1 MVRQERLSLLLKS
14 ATPNPSYNIYPQIFF
29 TKATAMI
36 RLIEQSHMCRVG
48 HKGGPFTLRH
58 ALSRNRLNTSQSL
71 QKSYA
76 ISSSSSSAT
85 ASFTNA
91 KEPKSKRFL
100 KYFAVG
106 VGIGIGGSALYYT
119 SDKFRHAVLTVDRV
133 GVVTVAMVRCFALYR
148 ETLNKEFDSTTARQD
163 ALSKT
168 HKKAAEITLKA
179 LEKNGGIYI
188 KLGQHITALTYLLP
202 REWTDTMIPLQDKC
216 PRSSMEEI
224 EKLFET
230 DLGVKLEDMFVDF
243 DPNPVGVASLAQ
255 VHIARLRKNGQ
266 KVAVKI
272 QHPSLKEFVPLDVQL
287 TRLVFDLMYKAFP
300 EYPLTWLGEEM
311 QNSIFVELDFTNEAA
326 NAERTAKHFKDVSY
340 LKIPDVLEA
349 KKRILV
355 MEYVAGSRL
364 DNFNY
369 YEKNHIDRSKVSA
382 CLTHIFNEMIF
393 RPDVGLHCDPH
404 GGNLA
409 IRKVKPHNGYNFE
422 IILYDHGLYR
432 DIPLQMKRDYAHF
445 WLAVLDHDIPGMKKY
460 AKVFAGIEGEQKFKI
475 FVSAITGRAPDTVL
489 NKDIKSKRSQE
500 EIEEIQSQIN
510 NHESGVLEDLM
521 DILSSMPR
529 MILLI
534 LKTND
539 LTRNLD
545 ESLKSDLGPERTFLI
560 MANYCA
566 QTIYE
571 EGVDIINRQF
581 KGISWAFKRFVNWV
595 DYQKRLTTLYIYD
608 LVLMFQNARS

>member
-1 MVRQERLSLLLKS
+1 
-14 ATPNPSYNIYPQIFF
+14 
-29 TKATAMI
+29 MI
-36 RLIEQSHMCRVG
+36 RLISPRMG
-48 HKGGPFTLRH
+48 IP
-58 ALSRNRLNTSQSL
+58 RLNISL
-71 QKSYA
+71 LLVQPGPLRYRYGIGHYVKKSYA
-76 ISSSSSSAT
+76 TSSGAT
-85 ASFTNA
+85 ATFT
-91 KEPKSKRFL
+91 KPKTSRSNKFY
-100 KYFAVG
+100 KYFAFG
-106 VGIGIGGSALYYT
+106 IGIGIGGSALYYT
-119 SDKFRHAVLTVDRV
+119 SDKFRHMVLTADRV
-133 GVVTVAMVRCFALYR
+133 GVVTVAVVRCFALYK
-148 ETLNKEFDSTTARQD
+148 ETLGREYDSASARHD

-168 HKKAAEITLKA
+168 HKRAAEITLKA

-230 DLGVKLEDMFVDF
+230 DLGVRLDEMFIEF

-272 QHPSLKEFVPLDVQL
+272 QHPSLKEFVPLDVKL
-287 TRLVFDLMYKAFP
+287 TKLVFDLMYKVFP
-300 EYPLTWLGEEM
+300 EYPLTWLGDEM
-311 QNSIFVELDFTNEAA
+311 QNSIFVELDFTKEAA
-326 NAERTAKHFKDVSY
+326 NAERTAKHFKDFSY
-340 LKIPDVLEA
+340 LKIPNVLEA
-349 KKRILV
+349 EKRILI

-364 DNFNY
+364 DNFEY
-369 YEKNHIDRSKVSA
+369 YQDHDIDTSKVSA

-409 IRKVKPHNGYNFE
+409 IKSVEPSNGYNFE

-445 WLAVLDHDIPGMKKY
+445 WLAVLDNDIPGMKKY
-460 AKVFAGIEGEQKFKI
+460 AKVFAGVEGEQKFKI
-475 FVSAITGRAPDTVL
+475 FVSAITGRAPDAVL
-489 NKDIKSKRSQE
+489 NKEIKSRRSKA

-510 NHESGVLEDLM
+510 NHDLGVLEDLM
-521 DILSSMPR
+521 DILSNMPR

-545 ESLKSDLGPERTFLI
+545 ESLQSDLGPERTFLI

-566 QTIYE
+566 RTIYE
-571 EGVDIINRQF
+571 EGIDIINLHC
-581 KGISWAFKRFVNWV
+581 KGITWAFKRFINWF
-595 DYQKRLTTLYIYD
+595 DYHKRLTTLYIYD
-608 LVLMFQNARS
+608 LVLKFENARN

>member
-1 MVRQERLSLLLKS
+1 
-14 ATPNPSYNIYPQIFF
+14 
-29 TKATAMI
+29 MI
-36 RLIEQSHMCRVG
+36 RLIEPQMRLLRL
-48 HKGGPFTLRH
+48 KGSPLPPRYG
-58 ALSRNRLNTSQSL
+58 LSRRRANITPSL
-71 QKSYA
+71 KKSYA
-76 ISSSSSSAT
+76 TSSGTTAT
-85 ASFTNA
+85 FTKA
-91 KEPKSKRFL
+91 KTQKSNRFF

-133 GVVTVAMVRCFALYR
+133 GVVTVAMVRCFALYK
-148 ETLNKEFDSTTARQD
+148 ETLGKEYDSTKERHD
-163 ALSKT
+163 ALTKT
-168 HKKAAEITLKA
+168 HKRAAEITLRA

-230 DLGVKLEDMFVDF
+230 DLGVKLDEMFIEF
-243 DPNPVGVASLAQ
+243 DHDPVGVASLAQ

-287 TRLVFDLMYKAFP
+287 TRMVFDLMYKVFP
-300 EYPLTWLGEEM
+300 EYPLTWLGDEL
-311 QNSIFVELDFTNEAA
+311 QNSIFVELDFTKEAA
-326 NAERTAKHFKDVSY
+326 NAERTAKHFKDVTY

-349 KKRILV
+349 EKRILI

-364 DNFNY
+364 DNFKY
-369 YEKNHIDRSKVSA
+369 YEENHIDRSKVSA

-393 RPDVGLHCDPH
+393 RPNVGLHCDPH

-409 IRKVKPHNGYNFE
+409 IRKVEPHNGYDFE

-445 WLAVLDHDIPGMKKY
+445 WLAVLDNDIPGMKKY
-460 AKVFAGIEGEQKFKI
+460 AKIFAGIEGEQKFKI
-475 FVSAITGRAPDTVL
+475 FVSAITGRAPEAVL
-489 NKDIKSKRSQE
+489 NKEIKSKRSKA
-500 EIEEIQSQIN
+500 EIEDIQSQIN
-510 NHESGVLEDLM
+510 DHDSGILEDLM
-521 DILSSMPR
+521 EILSSMPR

-545 ESLKSDLGPERTFLI
+545 ESLQSDLGPERTFMI

-566 QTIYE
+566 RTIYE
-571 EGVDIINRQF
+571 EGVDIINHQF
-581 KGISWAFKRFVNWV
+581 KGISWAFKRLVNWV
-595 DYQKRLTTLYIYD
+595 DYHKRLTTLYIYD
-608 LVLMFQNARS
+608 LALKFQHARA

>member
-1 MVRQERLSLLLKS
+1 MIKLIKPHMSIRILRVSPLPSRAGLKHLGHD
-14 ATPNPSYNIYPQIFF
+14 F
-29 TKATAMI
+29 THSFK
-36 RLIEQSHMCRVG
+36 
-48 HKGGPFTLRH
+48 
-58 ALSRNRLNTSQSL
+58 
-71 QKSYA
+71 KSYA
-76 ISSSSSSAT
+76 SSSGTTAT
-85 ASFTNA
+85 FT
-91 KEPKSKRFL
+91 KSNTKRSNRFFR
-100 KYFAVG
+100 YFAVG
-106 VGIGIGGSALYYT
+106 LGIGIGGSALYYT

-133 GVVTVAMVRCFALYR
+133 GVVTVAMIRCFALYK
-148 ETLNKEFDSTTARQD
+148 ETLGKEYDSTTARQD

-168 HKKAAEITLKA
+168 HKRAAEITLKA

-224 EKLFET
+224 ENLFET
-230 DLGVKLEDMFVDF
+230 DLGVKLEDMFIEF

-255 VHIARLRKNGQ
+255 VHIARLRRNGQ

-300 EYPLTWLGEEM
+300 EYPLTWLGDEM
-311 QNSIFVELDFTNEAA
+311 QNSIFVELDFTKEAA
-326 NAERTAKHFKDVSY
+326 NAERTAKHFKDFTY

-349 KKRILV
+349 EKRILI

-364 DNFNY
+364 DNLKY
-369 YEKNHIDRSKVSA
+369 YEDNDIDTSKVSA
-382 CLTHIFNEMIF
+382 CLTHVFNEMIF

-409 IRKVKPHNGYNFE
+409 IKKVEPHNGYNFE

-432 DIPLQMKRDYAHF
+432 DIPLQMKREYAHF
-445 WLAVLDHDIPGMKKY
+445 WLAVLDNDIPGMKKY

-475 FVSAITGRAPDTVL
+475 FVSAITGRAPDAVL
-489 NKDIKSKRSQE
+489 NKEIKSRRSKA

-510 NHESGVLEDLM
+510 NHDLGVLEDLM

-545 ESLKSDLGPERTFLI
+545 ESLQSDLGPERTFLI

-566 QTIYE
+566 RTIYE
-571 EGVDIINRQF
+571 EGIDIINLQF
-581 KGISWAFKRFVNWV
+581 RGITWAFKRVVNWIG
-595 DYQKRLTTLYIYD
+595 YHKRLSTLYIYD
-608 LVLMFQNARS
+608 LVLKFQNTRS

>member
-1 MVRQERLSLLLKS
+1 MIKLIRPR
-14 ATPNPSYNIYPQIFF
+14 
-29 TKATAMI
+29 I
-36 RLIEQSHMCRVG
+36 RLLH
-48 HKGGPFTLRH
+48 LR
-58 ALSRNRLNTSQSL
+58 RSQSPTRFDSF
-71 QKSYA
+71 QTRPNFVHSFSKSYA
-76 ISSSSSSAT
+76 T
-85 ASFTNA
+85 ASGEA
-91 KEPKSKRFL
+91 SLLKPKTQRSKKFF

-106 VGIGIGGSALYYT
+106 VGIGIGGSALYYIN
-119 SDKFRHAVLTVDRV
+119 DDFKHIVLTVDRV
-133 GVVTVAMVRCFALYR
+133 SVVTVAMVRCFALYK
-148 ETLNKEFDSTTARQD
+148 ETLGQEYDSATARQN

-224 EKLFET
+224 ENLFES
-230 DLGVKLEDMFVDF
+230 DLGVKLDDMFIEF

-255 VHIARLRKNGQ
+255 VHIAKLRENGQ

-272 QHPSLKEFVPLDVQL
+272 QHPSLKEFVPLDVKL
-287 TRLVFDLMYKAFP
+287 TKLVFDLMYKAFP

-311 QNSIFVELDFTNEAA
+311 QNSIFVELDFTKEAA
-326 NAERTAKHFKDVSY
+326 NAERTAKHFKDFTY
-340 LKIPDVLEA
+340 LKIPDVIEA
-349 KKRILV
+349 DKRILI

-364 DNFNY
+364 DNLEY
-369 YEKNHIDRSKVSA
+369 YEDNHIDTSKVSA

-409 IRKVKPHNGYNFE
+409 IRKVEPRNGYDFE

-445 WLAVLDHDIPGMKKY
+445 WLAVLDNDIPGMKKY
-460 AKVFAGIEGEQKFKI
+460 AKVFAGVEGEQKFKI
-475 FVSAITGRAPDTVL
+475 FVSAITGRAPNAVL
-489 NKDIKSKRSQE
+489 NKEIKSRRSKA

-510 NHESGVLEDLM
+510 NQNSGVLEDLM
-521 DILSSMPR
+521 DILSNMPR

-545 ESLKSDLGPERTFLI
+545 ENLQSDLGPERTFLI

-566 QTIYE
+566 RTIYE
-571 EGVDIINRQF
+571 EAIDIINLKF
-581 KGISWAFKRFVNWV
+581 KGITWAFERFVNWI
-595 DYQKRLTTLYIYD
+595 DYHKRLSTLYIYD
-608 LVLMFQNARS
+608 LVLKFQNARH